1 VSEPQY
7 RHNNQRLRPFAASS
21 GVRARSCSRL
31 LQRVVTDLGADLPYA
46 QVMDK
51 LVEHYGLVLGE
62 STIRKVTLAHA
73 QQIHGRSG
81 GFAQGL
87 PEPVA
92 SQGLTFIAEI
102 DGTMVPTVRSDAAS
116 NDRRKAKTVQWQ
128 EAKVSLAHAQGS
140 TRLAYG
146 ATLLGDVDTA
156 GRQLRACAK
165 RVGFGKAHRVH
176 GVGDGAPWIAAQV
189 KQRFGSQGS
198 YLLDFYHVC
207 EYLSEAAKAIEPQP
221 PAQQAWLSLQKQRLK
236 DQQPDAVLHA
246 LREHL
251 EPAQT
256 EDDKAPVRCCHR
268 YLNQRLHQLDYQGAI
283 EQGLPIGSGEI
294 ESAHRYIVQK
304 RLKLPGA
311 WWLAANADSMLA
323 LRVNRANG
331 EWAHY
336 WATDYLYAA

>member
-1 VSEPQY
+1 MSEPQY
-7 RHNNQRLRPFAASS
+7 RSGKRRLRPFATSA
-21 GVRARSCSRL
+21 GVRARGCSRL
-31 LQRVVTDLGADLPYA
+31 LQRAVTDLGADLPYA
-46 QVMDK
+46 KVMDK

-62 STIRKVTLAHA
+62 STVRKVTLAHA
-73 QQIHGRSG
+73 KAIHARSG

-92 SQGLTFIAEI
+92 SKGTTFIAEI
-102 DGTMVPTVRSDAAS
+102 DGTMVPTVRSDASSA
-116 NDRRKAKTVQWQ
+116 DRRKAKTVQWQ

-140 TRLAYG
+140 TQMSYG

-165 RVGFGKAHRVH
+165 RAGFGKGHRVH

-207 EYLSEAAKAIEPQP
+207 EYLSDAAKAIEPQP
-221 PAQQAWLSLQKQRLK
+221 SAQQAWLSVQKQRLK
-236 DQQPDAVLHA
+236 DQQPDAVMNALHA
-246 LREHL
+246 QL

-256 EDDKAPVRCCHR
+256 ADDQAPVRRCHR
-268 YLNQRLHQLDYQGAI
+268 YLSQRLHQLDYRSAI
-283 EQGLPIGSGEI
+283 EQDLPIGSGEI

-331 EWAHY
+331 EWASY

>member
-1 VSEPQY
+1 VNEPQY
-7 RHNNQRLRPFAASS
+7 RSDKRRLRPFASS
-21 GVRARSCSRL
+21 AGVRARSCSRL
-31 LQRVVTDLGADLPYA
+31 LQRAVTDLGADLPYA
-46 QVMDK
+46 KVMDK

-73 QQIHGRSG
+73 ARIHRRSG

-92 SQGLTFIAEI
+92 AKAVTFIAEI

-116 NDRRKAKTVQWQ
+116 ADRRKAKTVQWQ

-140 TRLAYG
+140 TQMVYG
-146 ATLLGDVDTA
+146 ATLLGDVNTA

-165 RVGFGKAHRVH
+165 RAGFGKGHRVH

-189 KQRFGSQGS
+189 QQRFGSQGS

-207 EYLSEAAKAIEPQP
+207 EYLSDAAKAIEQQPQ
-221 PAQQAWLSLQKQRLK
+221 AQQTWLNVQKQRLK
-236 DQQPDAVLHA
+236 DQQPDAVLLALHA
-246 LREHL
+246 HL

-256 EDDKAPVRCCHR
+256 DDEQAPVRRCHR
-268 YLNQRLHQLDYQGAI
+268 YLVQRLHQLDYRSAI
-283 EQGLPIGSGEI
+283 DQGLPIGSGEI
-294 ESAHRYIVQK
+294 ESAHRYLVQK

-311 WWLAANADSMLA
+311 WWLAANADHMLA

-331 EWAHY
+331 EWHDY
-336 WATDYLYAA
+336 WATGYRYAA